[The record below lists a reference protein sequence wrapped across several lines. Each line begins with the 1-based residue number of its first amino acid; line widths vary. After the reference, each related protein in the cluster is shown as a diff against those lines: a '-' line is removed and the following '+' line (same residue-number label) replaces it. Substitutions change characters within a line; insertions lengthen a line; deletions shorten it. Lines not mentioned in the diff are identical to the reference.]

1 MTPTQV
7 KRKLKEKNLTYW
19 RLAKRWRVTS
29 GMVSNFINGKTV
41 SEPLQRKLAEVLG
54 MSVEELR
61 NGNE

>member
-7 KRKLKEKNLTYW
+7 KRKLKERKLTYW

-29 GMVSNFINGKTV
+29 GMVSNFINGKAK
-41 SEPLQRKLAEVLG
+41 SEPLQKKLADVLG
-54 MSVEELR
+54 VSVEELR